1 MLLKLVSI
9 LAIFTLML
17 VACSDSGKETSKA
30 TKDNGS
36 DKPKTVEI
44 TDAHGKVT
52 VPVNPKNVVA
62 LDNRT
67 FETLADWGI
76 KLAAAPK
83 DIMPADSAYKKDEKV
98 QNIGNHREPYLE
110 IIAAANPSYNFV

>member
-17 VACSDSGKETSKA
+17 VACSNPGKETLKA

-83 DIMPADSAYKKDEKV
+83 DVMPADSAYKRMKKFK
-98 QNIGNHREPYLE
+98 ISG
-110 IIAAANPSYNFV
+110 ITANQILKLSQLQTLTL

>member
-1 MLLKLVSI
+1 MKKSMLLKLVSI

-17 VACSDSGKETSKA
+17 VACSDSSKETSKA
-30 TKDNGS
+30 NNKDNGS

-44 TDAHGKVT
+44 TDAHGTVK

-67 FETLADWGI
+67 FETLSDWGI

-83 DIMPADSAYKKDEKV
+83 DIMPADSAYKRMKKFKILGITV
-98 QNIGNHREPYLE
+98 NQI
-110 IIAAANPSYNFV
+110 

>member
-1 MLLKLVSI
+1 MKKTMLLKLVSI

-52 VPVNPKNVVA
+52 VPVNPK
-62 LDNRT
+62 
-67 FETLADWGI
+67 
-76 KLAAAPK
+76 
-83 DIMPADSAYKKDEKV
+83 M
-98 QNIGNHREPYLE
+98 
-110 IIAAANPSYNFV
+110 